1 MGTVLPASDTTI
13 GSPHAIKRRE
23 LVVSSSWASPGSTLD
38 ARRLGCGRRWRSGA
52 RPSLHEVLPDH
63 DEHLVLGA
71 LTADDRAGVADAVV
85 LAGYRIAVSV
95 GSARGGRVHPP

>member
-52 RPSLHEVLPDH
+52 RPSLHEVLPDQ

-71 LTADDRAGVADAVV
+71 LAARDRTSVAHAVV
-85 LAGYRIAVSV
+85 GARRRVAVPVGLARRRRI
-95 GSARGGRVHPP
+95 HLP